1 MKKKIGILGSTGSI
15 GTTLLNLIN
24 KKNTEVYFLMANKNY
39 KKILKQAKLYSVKY
53 VIITDKT
60 NFKKAKKFNNNKK
73 IIIINNYNFHE
84 IIDTKLDYVMS
95 AITGIAGL
103 KPTFQII
110 KFTKNIA
117 IANKESIICAWP
129 LIKKELKKRNTEF
142 VPVDSEHF
150 SIWSEINK
158 IDLNKIDKIYL
169 TASGGPLLNYNSKNK
184 KNINISSILKHPTWK
199 MGGKIS
205 VDSATMMN
213 KCYEIIEAKN
223 LFNLEYKQ
231 IKILIHPYSYIH
243 AIILYNNGLSKI
255 VLHDTTMKI
264 PIFNSIYGTSTA
276 YKYDNKIDINK
287 LNNLK
292 LQQVKTKKYPIIKCL
307 KYLQNK
313 HTLYETVI
321 VTINDFFVDKYL
333 KKKIN
338 FFDISKFVLKFI
350 NNNKFKIYKKFEAK
364 SVDDILNLNEFI
376 KKELNKI
383 YLSWL
388 T

>member
-15 GTTLLNLIN
+15 GTTLLNVIN

-39 KKILKQAKLYSVKY
+39 KKILKQAKIYSVKY

-60 NFKKAKKFNNNKK
+60 SFKKAKKFNNNKK

-84 IIDTKLDYVMS
+84 IIHTKLDYVMS

-103 KPTFQII
+103 KPTFEII

-129 LIKKELKKRNTEF
+129 LIKKELIKRNTEF

-231 IKILIHPYSYIH
+231 IKILIHPNSYIH

-264 PIFNSIYGTSTA
+264 PIFNSIYGTNTA

-292 LQQVKTKKYPIIKCL
+292 LQQVKTKEYPIIKCL

-376 KKELNKI
+376 KNELKNF
-383 YLSWL
+383 YL